1 MIIRGIRKQGRITV
15 TIDGQSLDVY
25 PSQQVRH
32 HSQEFNWSYSGSGP
46 AQLALA
52 ILLAAGATKE
62 NAITYHQAFKSEVIA
77 GLKEDAFELD
87 VDIHPSGALW
97 KVKSVKALDV
107 APIAH

>member
-1 MIIRGIRKQGRITV
+1 MIVRGIRKQGRVTV
-15 TIDGQSLDVY
+15 TIDGQFLDIC
-25 PSQQVRH
+25 PSQAVRH

-62 NAITYHQAFKSEVIA
+62 DAFTYYQTFKSEVIT
-77 GLKEDAFELD
+77 GLKDDAFELD

-97 KVKSVKALDV
+97 KVKSVKALAV
-107 APIAH
+107 PPITH